1 MRIRRLARPDRQSI
15 EELIRSDDTFNQE
28 EVAVALELVD
38 SAASN
43 EAETPGRDYHVL
55 VCEDAGR
62 IVGYVCFGPTPMTMG
77 TWDLYWIATHRA
89 ARGRGVATRLVDAME
104 AELRTAGARIVRLET
119 SQLESY
125 GAARAFYARLGYVE
139 VGRIPDFYRQG
150 DDLVTLAKRL
160 DVPAEAALPL
170 PRRAQM

>member
-15 EELIRSDDTFNQE
+15 EELIRSDDTFNQD

-38 SAASN
+38 AACDH
-43 EAETPGRDYHVL
+43 PGRDYHIL
-55 VCEDAGR
+55 VCEDEAR
-62 IVGYVCFGPTPMTMG
+62 ILGYVCFGPTPMTKG

-104 AELRTAGARIVRLET
+104 AELQVAGARIVRLET

-125 GAARAFYARLGYVE
+125 GAARSFYERLGFVE

-150 DDLVTLAKRL
+150 DDLVTFAKRL
-160 DVPAEAALPL
+160 DLPAEVALPL
-170 PRRAQM
+170 PRRASM